1 MTPPVRILGAGLS
14 GLAAAITLARA
25 GRAVEVF
32 EKRSDCG
39 MRFGGDLQGIENW
52 SRDQDALQEL
62 RALGLPEDFHCAPFT
77 EGTQTNGRQSDHF
90 TFSRPAFYLVKRG
103 RAPDAI
109 DQAFKR
115 AALGAGVAIR
125 FGETRSP
132 GSVDI
137 DASGPLG
144 HRPFA
149 IDTGIVF
156 ETDAPDQAIALL
168 DDAAGYKGY
177 GYLLVTEGYG
187 CCCVMSFDDFPGI
200 HRGFDHAKRLL
211 IDANG
216 ITVRNPRKVGGL
228 GHFSTETSWR
238 HGSTL
243 RVGEAAGLQDFLW
256 GFGMRMAI
264 RSGVLAARSI
274 LEGTDYAR
282 TAEADFAAL
291 RRAGIVN
298 RLLWETGR
306 FGGYA
311 PVMAALRW
319 KGPERAL
326 RWMHRPSRVQSLLWP
341 LARRWADR
349 TYGRS
354 IEARTTTPLATPSK
368 GAS

>member
-14 GLAAAITLARA
+14 GLAAALTLARA
-25 GRAVEVF
+25 GRSVEVF

-52 SRDQDALQEL
+52 SMDQDAVEEL
-62 RALGLPEDFHCAPFT
+62 SGYGLPDDFHCAPFS
-77 EGTQTNGRQSDHF
+77 EGTQTNGRRSDHF

-115 AALGAGVAIR
+115 AALGAGVNIR

-132 GSVDI
+132 ASVDI
-137 DASGPLG
+137 DASGPVG

-149 IDTGIVF
+149 VDTGIVF

-187 CCCVMSFDDFPGI
+187 CCCVMSFDDFPGV
-200 HRGFDHAKRLL
+200 HRGFRYARRLL
-211 IDANG
+211 IEENG
-216 ITVRNPRKVGGL
+216 ITVRNPRTVGGL
-228 GHFSTETSWR
+228 GHFSSQPSWR
-238 HGSTL
+238 HGNTL
-243 RVGEAAGLQDFLW
+243 RVGETAGLQDFLW

-264 RSGVLAARSI
+264 RSGVLAARAI
-274 LEGTDYAR
+274 IEGADYAA
-282 TAEADFAAL
+282 TAEREFAGL
-291 RRAGIVN
+291 RRAGVVN

-341 LARRWADR
+341 VARRWAAW
-349 TYGRS
+349 TYGRT
-354 IEARTTTPLATPSK
+354 IEPRTTTPP
-368 GAS
+368 AS

>member
-1 MTPPVRILGAGLS
+1 MTSPVRILGAGLS
-14 GLAAAITLARA
+14 GLAAAITLARE
-25 GRAVEVF
+25 GREVEVF

-52 SRDQDALQEL
+52 SREQDAVEELQGYGIPL
-62 RALGLPEDFHCAPFT
+62 DFHCAPFR
-77 EGTQTNGRQSDHF
+77 EGTQTNGRRADHF

-103 RAPDAI
+103 RAPETI

-115 AALGAGVAIR
+115 AALDAGVAIR
-125 FGETRSP
+125 FGETRGP
-132 GSVDI
+132 GFVDI
-137 DASGPLG
+137 DASGPVG

-149 IDTGIVF
+149 VDTGIVF
-156 ETDAPDQAIALL
+156 ETDAPDQAVALL

-177 GYLLVTEGYG
+177 GYLLVTQGYG

-200 HRGFDHAKRLL
+200 HRGFQHAKRLL
-211 IDANG
+211 LDQGG
-216 ITVRNPRKVGGL
+216 ITVLNPRTVGGL
-228 GHFSTETSWR
+228 GHFSTTSSWR
-238 HGSTL
+238 MGTTL

-256 GFGMRMAI
+256 GFGIRMAI

-274 LEGTDYAR
+274 LEGVDYAD
-282 TAEADFAAL
+282 TAEREFAGL

-298 RLLWETGR
+298 RFLWEMGR

-326 RWMHRPSRVQSLLWP
+326 RWMHRPSRVQSGLWP
-341 LARRWADR
+341 VARRWAER
-349 TYGRS
+349 TYGRA
-354 IEARTTTPLATPSK
+354 IEPRITTPLPPTGPPV
-368 GAS
+368 